1 MAMPRG
7 CLHKSH
13 FPFRFRLL
21 NILFVDDVQN
31 LSVILSKPID
41 SVWTG
46 VTI

>member
-1 MAMPRG
+1 MVMPRG

-13 FPFRFRLL
+13 FPFRFRLP
-21 NILFVDDVQN
+21 NILFVDGLN
-31 LSVILSKPID
+31 LSVTLSKPKD